1 MPRGGTLDSLRRVWE
16 GLSPAQRA
24 VALGAAGLAVAAALA
39 ALAAGRHVG
48 WGVLYSDLG
57 PEAASRVIT
66 ALEARHVPFQLAR
79 GGTEVLVP
87 EERVAALRI
96 QLAGEGL
103 PEGTVGFGLFDH
115 LPLGASE
122 TVEQVDYVRALSG
135 ELSRA
140 IDTLAPVA
148 SSRVLIALPQQSA
161 FTSQQQPPQA
171 SVVVRLRPGM
181 ALGASEVRAIT
192 HLVAAGVPGLE
203 PDRVSVVDDQ
213 GRLLAAG
220 QGPGGDALGSEQEV
234 EDRVRR
240 QVASLVDAVAGP
252 GRSVV
257 EVRAELQPGP
267 VRTTTEDVLAGQP
280 VSQQQ
285 VRETYTGTG
294 AAAGG
299 VPGVKGQVP
308 VYGTPGGG
316 GGGQASYQRTDQ
328 VTNYQV
334 GTRQTESQQPG
345 GAVQRIAVTV
355 FADAA
360 AVAPQAAQSIE
371 QAIRTSFLDPR
382 RGDSVVVARVPF
394 WTAGRAAPQAGP
406 GPGARAARL
415 PLWEIAAGGLAL
427 ALALGA
433 AAALLLGRR
442 RRRHAA
448 VPAPAPAQA
457 PAAPAEGAGAEGPAP
472 QPVGAGAQAVVEW
485 VRQNPATAA
494 EVVRAWVRRNGQR

>member
-1 MPRGGTLDSLRRVWE
+1 MQVGGALESLRRAWE
-16 GLSPAQRA
+16 GLSPVRRV
-24 VALGAAGLAVAAALA
+24 VALGAAGLAAAAALA
-39 ALAAGRHVG
+39 AMTLGRHAG
-48 WGVLYSDLG
+48 YGVLYSDLG

-87 EERVAALRI
+87 AERVAALRI

-161 FTSQQQPPQA
+161 FASQQQPPQA
-171 SVVVRLRPGM
+171 SVVVRLRPGT
-181 ALGASEVRAIT
+181 ALGAAEVRAIT
-192 HLVAAGVPGLE
+192 HLVAASVPGLE
-203 PDRVSVVDDQ
+203 PGRVSVVDDQ

-220 QGPGGDALGSEQEV
+220 QGEGGDALGSEQEV
-234 EDRVRR
+234 EDRVRS
-240 QVASLVDAVAGP
+240 QVATLVDAVAGP

-257 EVRAELQPGP
+257 EVRAELEPGP
-267 VRTTTEDVLAGQP
+267 VRTTTQDVLAGQP
-280 VSQQQ
+280 ISQQQ

-294 AAAGG
+294 GASASG

-308 VYGTPGGG
+308 VYGIPGGG

-345 GAVQRIAVTV
+345 GAVRRLAVTV
-355 FADAA
+355 FADAG
-360 AVAPQAAQSIE
+360 AVTPQAAQSIE

-394 WTAGRAAPQAGP
+394 WAAGRAPGGAGPQA
-406 GPGARAARL
+406 ARPARIA
-415 PLWEIAAGGLAL
+415 PWEIAAAGAGLVLAL
-427 ALALGA
+427 ALAA
-433 AAALLLGRR
+433 VLLLRR
-442 RRRHAA
+442 R
-448 VPAPAPAQA
+448 PAPGPA
-457 PAAPAEGAGAEGPAP
+457 PAAPLGHPEGAPSPELAP
-472 QPVGAGAQAVVEW
+472 QPVGASAQAVVEW